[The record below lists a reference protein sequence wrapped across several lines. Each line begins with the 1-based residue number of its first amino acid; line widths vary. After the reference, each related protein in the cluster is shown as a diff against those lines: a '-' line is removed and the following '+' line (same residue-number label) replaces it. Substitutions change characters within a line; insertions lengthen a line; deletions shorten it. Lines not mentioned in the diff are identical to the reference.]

1 MTPQELRNSILQ
13 RAMEGKLVE
22 QRPEEGTGKDLY
34 ELIQEEKNRLVKEGK
49 IKKQKALSE
58 IKEDEIPFEIPE
70 SWKWCKLGVIIN
82 FNIGKTPPR
91 AEPEWWGNDVPWV
104 SISDMI
110 DYGCINYTKEKVT
123 DSAINTKFQKLIK
136 KDTLLMSFKL
146 TVGRTSILG
155 VDAVHNEA
163 IISIDTFIDKN
174 HCFRNYLFYLLPL
187 IASTG
192 ESKKAIKGK
201 TLNTSSINNLLVPL
215 PPLEELERIVER
227 IKQLLPLVDEYE
239 KNWQKLEDL
248 NKKFPEDMK
257 KSLLQGA
264 IKGKLVEQ
272 RPEEGTGEDL
282 YKHIQEE
289 KNKLIQE
296 GKIKKQK
303 ALPEIKEDEIP
314 FEIPVSWKWVRLHEI
329 VYNHGQEK
337 PKVKFSY
344 IDIGSVD
351 NKKNKLNLNEN
362 ILDYEG
368 APSRARKIVKKGD
381 IIYSTVRP
389 YLHNICIIDRTF
401 LHKPIASTGFAVL
414 SCYNGVYNKF
424 LFYYLLSPIFDEY
437 VNNNENSKGVAYPAI
452 NDRQLYKGLIPL
464 PPLQEQERIVEKLE
478 ELLPLCDQLVQK
490 Q

>member
-22 QRPEEGTGKDLY
+22 QRPEEGEVKSILELYNLGTLKRKDDYYEIPKQWEWFSLSSLCDLIGGYAFKSTEYLSEGIRVIRISDFNEDGLLNKDKKYYKENKSLNGYLIKPYDILMCMTGGTVGKTAFLRIVDENLY
-34 ELIQEEKNRLVKEGK
+34 LNQRVAIIRNKNQMILNTEYLNYVITSKFIKNIINEEKN
-49 IKKQKALSE
+49 STN
-58 IKEDEIPFEIPE
+58 D
-70 SWKWCKLGVIIN
+70 
-82 FNIGKTPPR
+82 NI
-91 AEPEWWGNDVPWV
+91 
-104 SISDMI
+104 SM
-110 DYGCINYTKEKVT
+110 
-123 DSAINTKFQKLIK
+123 KLIK
-136 KDTLLMSFKL
+136 DFP
-146 TVGRTSILG
+146 I
-155 VDAVHNEA
+155 
-163 IISIDTFIDKN
+163 
-174 HCFRNYLFYLLPL
+174 
-187 IASTG
+187 
-192 ESKKAIKGK
+192 
-201 TLNTSSINNLLVPL
+201 PL
-215 PPLEELERIVER
+215 PSIKEQNRIVEK
-227 IKQLLPLVDEYE
+227 IEELLPLVDEYE

-257 KSLLQGA
+257 KSLLQEA

-362 ILDYEG
+362 ILDYED